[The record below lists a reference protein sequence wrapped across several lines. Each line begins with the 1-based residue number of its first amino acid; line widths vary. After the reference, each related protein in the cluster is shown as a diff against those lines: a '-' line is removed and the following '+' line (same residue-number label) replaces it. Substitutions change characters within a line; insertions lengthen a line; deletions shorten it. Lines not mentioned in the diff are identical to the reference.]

1 VSHRCHAR
9 GCTRDV
15 DPSLLMC
22 LSHWRL
28 VPKDLQ
34 RQVWLTYRKGQELD
48 KSPSR
53 KYLAAADAAIQAVER
68 AEFGG
73 RLL

>member
-1 VSHRCHAR
+1 
-9 GCTRDV
+9 
-15 DPSLLMC
+15 MC